1 MSSPIKVKSTKKPRY
16 LGSFS
21 YIPPGQILQSFIRIW
36 RNVFFI
42 RETKIPTSIEIL
54 YCKYIHTVYQ
64 VLPRVFIAFY
74 WVSNTSYDHM
84 SLYQIIKLGIS
95 QGYINHFVPKTIKL
109 RLNAT
114 KLIAMKF
121 AILAHSRRH
130 FKKSKPQF
138 QTQTVKKSNNHI
150 HRVITSHLQWQSRYQ
165 SQSHKSIIPFMWAY
179 CP

>member
-114 KLIAMKF
+114 KLIPCSSQF
-121 AILAHSRRH
+121 WHILEDTLKSQNHS
-130 FKKSKPQF
+130 FKLRLW
-138 QTQTVKKSNNHI
+138 KK
-150 HRVITSHLQWQSRYQ
+150 VIITYTGL
-165 SQSHKSIIPFMWAY
+165 
-179 CP
+179 